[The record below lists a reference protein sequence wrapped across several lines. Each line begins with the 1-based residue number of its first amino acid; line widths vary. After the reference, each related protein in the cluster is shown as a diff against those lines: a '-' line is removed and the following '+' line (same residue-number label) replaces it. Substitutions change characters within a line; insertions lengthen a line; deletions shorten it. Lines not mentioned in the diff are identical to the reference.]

1 MLLSF
6 PDSLSGLFFALLG
19 VYLFFTSFATKLH
32 FFLGFSFILSLAL
45 TPASGPR
52 RGGRQRVA
60 AYCRVSTDS
69 EEQLNSYD
77 AQKAYYT
84 QKIGENP
91 DWEMAGI
98 FADRGITGTS
108 LKKRAEFNRMIA
120 ACKRGRIDMILTKS
134 ASRFAR
140 NTVDCLRVIR
150 ALKNR
155 GIGVIFEKEN
165 INTLTESSEF
175 LITLFSSFSQAESES
190 MGLNIVMGVRQSM
203 KEGKI
208 PFQYSR
214 TLGYRRGSDGRPEI
228 DPEEAETVRL
238 IYARYLE
245 GASLG
250 DIQRELTEREI
261 PTAEGV
267 KGWSR
272 QVIQN
277 ILTSEKYIGDGI
289 RQKTYTT
296 GPIGNRKAVKNN
308 GELPMYYSKNNH
320 PAIIPREVFY
330 RVKEEMARRTSKRK
344 VMQKTAKTEQGKYSA
359 KYALSELLVCGECG
373 TPYKRCTWAR
383 NGKKR
388 IVWRCVSRLEF
399 GTKYCHN
406 SPTLDEDKLHSAIVA
421 ALNEFGAIRAE
432 VKADVLELAGL
443 AQSGGE
449 DGGESPLALQARL
462 KELSAEQA
470 VLLDKVLADM
480 KNKELNA
487 QLKVVLDEKQ
497 DILERIAAQEQ
508 DEEQRAA
515 QASRQREMEEW
526 LDQQPLCFTE
536 YDDTLT
542 RRFVEQVTVVDA
554 ETIRV
559 KIRDAGIEIERKLC

>member
-1 MLLSF
+1 MEQAVLERKVHVI
-6 PDSLSGLFFALLG
+6 P
-19 VYLFFTSFATKLH
+19 ATWP
-32 FFLGFSFILSLAL
+32 A
-45 TPASGPR
+45 PASGPC

-175 LITLFSSFSQAESES
+175 LITLFSNFSQAESEP
-190 MGLNIVMGVRQSM
+190 MRLNIVMGMRQSM

-214 TLGYRRGSDGRPEI
+214 TLGYRRGPDGKPEI
-228 DPEEAETVRL
+228 DPDKAETVRL
-238 IYARYLE
+238 IYTRYLE

-261 PTAEGV
+261 STAEGI

-296 GPIGNRKAVKNN
+296 GPIGDRKAVKNN

-359 KYALSELLVCGECG
+359 KYALSELLICGECG

-388 IVWRCVSRLEF
+388 IVWRCTSRLEF

-406 SPTLDEDKLHSAIVA
+406 SLTLDEDKLHSAIVA

-432 VKADVLELAGL
+432 VKVDVLELAGL

-497 DILERIAAQEQ
+497 DILKRIAAQEQ

-559 KIRDAGIEIERKLC
+559 QIRDAGIEIERKLC

>member
-1 MLLSF
+1 MEQTMQRRVRVI
-6 PDSLSGLFFALLG
+6 P
-19 VYLFFTSFATKLH
+19 ATRQ
-32 FFLGFSFILSLAL
+32 AR
-45 TPASGPR
+45 AAAPR
-52 RGGRQRVA
+52 RGGKQRVA

-69 EEQLNSYD
+69 EEQQSSYT
-77 AQKAYYT
+77 AQKNYYT
-84 QKIGENP
+84 QKIEENP
-91 DWEMAGI
+91 DWEMAGV
-98 FADRGITGTS
+98 FADEGLSGTS
-108 LKKRAEFNRMIA
+108 MKKRAEFNRMIA
-120 ACKRGRIDMILTKS
+120 ACKRGRIDLILTKS

-140 NTVDCLRVIR
+140 NTVDCLKVIR
-150 ALKNR
+150 ELKAR

-190 MGLNIVMGVRQSM
+190 MGLNIVMGMRQSM

-261 PTAEGV
+261 PTAEGI

-421 ALNEFGAIRAE
+421 VLNEFGAIRAE

-497 DILERIAAQEQ
+497 NILERIAAQEQ